1 MPKVWLPKPDIWWSK
16 MGRGP
21 TTQGRAVPVS
31 GRAISRGPAILD
43 SEDFEHNDLTANYG
57 GDTGAFSIQT
67 GTVQEGNY
75 ALLGDGGGSY
85 AVIVR
90 DIDQDPWGQ
99 GVRATWK
106 QYLSDEIGNGG
117 ILFGGQSVT
126 GASSISGYYTYANR
140 GGSIR
145 IRRFD
150 NGSNIEL
157 SSSESSPASRNWY
170 DGQLEWYS
178 DGTINYSLGGI
189 SISATDTTY
198 ESGFLGF
205 TSYNGVYFD
214 DIQFEAI

>member
-1 MPKVWLPKPDIWWSK
+1 MK
-16 MGRGP
+16 
-21 TTQGRAVPVS
+21 RAVPATGRSVS
-31 GRAISRGPAILD
+31 VSSRSVDLSAIPD

-75 ALLGDGGGSY
+75 ALLGDGGGSFS
-85 AVIVR
+85 VIVR
-90 DIDQDPWGQ
+90 DIDQDPWGP

-106 QYLSDEIGNGG
+106 QYLTNEAGNGG

-126 GASSISGYYTYANR
+126 GASSISGYHTYANR
-140 GGSIR
+140 DEPIR
-145 IRRFD
+145 IQRFD
-150 NGSNIEL
+150 NGSDTTL
-157 SSSESSPASRNWY
+157 SSSGSGPGAGTWH

-189 SISATDTTY
+189 SVSATDTTY

-205 TSYNGVYFD
+205 TSYRDVYFD
-214 DIQFEAI
+214 DIQFEEI

>member
-1 MPKVWLPKPDIWWSK
+1 MVLNA
-16 MGRGP
+16 
-21 TTQGRAVPVS
+21 TQRAVLSS
-31 GRAISRGPAILD
+31 GIAIPD
-43 SEDFEHNDLTANYG
+43 EDFEHNDLTANYG

-75 ALLGDGGGSY
+75 ALFGDGGGSFS
-85 AVIVR
+85 VIVR

-99 GVRATWK
+99 GQGVRITWK
-106 QYLSDEIGNGG
+106 QYLPVVTGNGG

-126 GASSISGYYTYANR
+126 GVSSISGYHTYADR
-140 GGSIR
+140 DKRIS

-150 NGSNIEL
+150 NGSDTTL
-157 SSSESSPASRNWY
+157 SSSGSGPGAGTWH

-178 DGTINYSLGGI
+178 DGTINYSIGGV
-189 SISATDTTY
+189 SASATDTTY

-205 TSYNGVYFD
+205 TAYRGVYLD

>member
-1 MPKVWLPKPDIWWSK
+1 MVLNA
-16 MGRGP
+16 
-21 TTQGRAVPVS
+21 TQRAVLSTGITIP
-31 GRAISRGPAILD
+31 D

-85 AVIVR
+85 SVIVR

-99 GVRATWK
+99 GVRVTWK
-106 QYLSDEIGNGG
+106 QYLSEIRGNGG

-126 GASSISGYYTYANR
+126 GASSISGYHTYAEWDKPI
-140 GGSIR
+140 S

-150 NGSNIEL
+150 NGSNTSL
-157 SSSESSPASRNWY
+157 SSSGSGPGTGTWH

-189 SISATDTTY
+189 SVSATDTTY

-205 TSYNGVYFD
+205 TSWMDVYFD

>member
-1 MPKVWLPKPDIWWSK
+1 MTDFSGGSWRSLITGDE
-16 MGRGP
+16 
-21 TTQGRAVPVS
+21 VS
-31 GRAISRGPAILD
+31 AISD

-85 AVIVR
+85 SVIVR

-99 GVRATWK
+99 GVRVTWK
-106 QYLSDEIGNGG
+106 QYVSNEKGNGG
-117 ILFGGQSVT
+117 ILFGCQSVT
-126 GASSISGYYTYANR
+126 GASSISGYHTYVDTA
-140 GGSIR
+140 SPIK

-150 NGSNIEL
+150 NGSDTVL
-157 SSSESSPASRNWY
+157 GSSESSLASGTWH

-189 SISATDTTY
+189 SVSATDTTY

-205 TSYNGVYFD
+205 TSWRDVYFD

>member
-1 MPKVWLPKPDIWWSK
+1 MVLNA
-16 MGRGP
+16 
-21 TTQGRAVPVS
+21 TQRAVLSS
-31 GRAISRGPAILD
+31 GIATPD

-85 AVIVR
+85 SVIVR
-90 DIDQDPWGQ
+90 DIDQDPWGP

-106 QYLSDEIGNGG
+106 QYLSDEKGNGG

-126 GASSISGYYTYANR
+126 GASSISGYHTYANR
-140 GGSIR
+140 DNPVS

-150 NGSNIEL
+150 NGSNTYL
-157 SSSESSPASRNWY
+157 SSSDSGPGVGTWH